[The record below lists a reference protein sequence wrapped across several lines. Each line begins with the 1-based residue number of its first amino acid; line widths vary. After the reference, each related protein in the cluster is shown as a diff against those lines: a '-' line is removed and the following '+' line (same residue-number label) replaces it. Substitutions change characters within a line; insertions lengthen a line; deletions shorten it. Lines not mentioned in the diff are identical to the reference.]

1 MNPFLFIS
9 VLRSTTL
16 SDDDEY
22 SISSFA
28 QSYEDYQNECLEEL
42 RTCPPVP
49 GRSKS
54 YNTYITFGR
63 VSICIPYK
71 IAEQQIPDWPNRF
84 VSLIDQS
91 SIPEYLLR
99 IRTELITLI
108 DSVIVKRNQVFAAAN
123 VQNIRFLL
131 IDDELSWSEIHKRRN
146 SFKAFMMSCA
156 EHQDLLHL
164 CLEMATLELSLD
176 SIPVRFKFLNFI
188 SDDHP
193 WRFSLA
199 DALVDMHLSNS
210 FSTV

>member
-1 MNPFLFIS
+1 MNPFLLIS
-9 VLRSTTL
+9 LLRSTTL

-28 QSYEDYQNECLEEL
+28 QSYEAYQNECLEEL
-42 RTCPPVP
+42 RTCP

-54 YNTYITFGR
+54 YIAIER

-71 IAEQQIPDWPNRF
+71 IPEYQIHDWENRF
-84 VSLIDQS
+84 IALIDQS
-91 SIPEYLLR
+91 STPEYLLR
-99 IRTELITLI
+99 IRAELITLI
-108 DSVIVKRNQVFAAAN
+108 DSKIVKRNQVFAAAT
-123 VQNIRFLL
+123 VQSIRFLL
-131 IDDELSWSEIHKRRN
+131 IDDELSWSAIVEIRN
-146 SFKAFMMSCA
+146 SFKTFMVSCA
-156 EHQDLLHL
+156 DHQELIRL
-164 CLEMATLELSLD
+164 CLENATRELSSK
-176 SIPVRFKFLNFI
+176 SIPVRFKLSNFI